1 MQARSLVAAL
11 CVLLAL
17 AVAATHVRAAPG
29 VPVYPEA
36 GFVVSVG
43 TNSSNGG
50 AAHLLL
56 WNSATGELL
65 PSVAPIKPWWPAT
78 KANEGVTVDAD
89 ASFGDWFLHE
99 DGIVYFMLFASNTA
113 RPRSQQMQQYSV
125 YDTVT
130 GWRAPVQTGACMI
143 TPESSVGYPA
153 MSSMRFIASLGSFV
167 GFTDFDL
174 QSPSVRN
181 NKSSILGLAS
191 VWWNQPTCFQYPLL
205 TYAKGLPLPF
215 PHAAASTIHQASNT
229 LSFVASLKDP
239 VKGASSVEA
248 TEEPS
253 VRMVVLD
260 ISSPL
265 RATPVPVSSSG
276 NSLPLCAFN
285 ATEADFRPAL
295 VPIEPLASSAP
306 DAAQKQRSGG
316 PELANY
322 IVVQSRSSSPPST
335 AGDNADSAPPA
346 VMSFDVKNGFHAPEA
361 ADGSPA
367 PPMPFFPQGAAAPLV
382 GLDDE
387 GRPVAPLM
395 VGVARQQ
402 QSGSDDASTSLFAAA
417 PLTAESWSS
426 QSFLL
431 PADWSLAGQQLAFIP
446 ESTVAAY
453 EAERI
458 RGSSD
463 SAAKKR
469 QQQRRKHAH
478 APRHAATPFPRMPAA
493 LEQQLRLVAE
503 Q

>member
-11 CVLLAL
+11 CVCVLLAI
-17 AVAATHVRAAPG
+17 AAAHVRAAPG

-43 TNSSNGG
+43 TNNSNGG
-50 AAHLLL
+50 TAHLLL
-56 WNSATGELL
+56 WNSATGQLL

-78 KANEGVTVDAD
+78 KANEGVTVDAE

-99 DGIVYFMLFASNTA
+99 DGIVYFMMFASNTA
-113 RPRSQQMQQYSV
+113 RPRSQQMQMFSV

-130 GWRAPVQTGACMI
+130 GWRAPAQTGACMI

-215 PHAAASTIHQASNT
+215 PSAAASTIHQASNT
-229 LSFVASLKDP
+229 LSYVASLKDP
-239 VKGASSVEA
+239 VKGASSTEV

-276 NSLPLCAFN
+276 NSLPLRAFN

-295 VPIEPLASSAP
+295 VPIEPLASAGSAT
-306 DAAQKQRSGG
+306 AAQHQQSGG

-335 AGDNADSAPPA
+335 AGDSSADSAPPA

-387 GRPVAPLM
+387 GHPVAPLM

-402 QSGSDDASTSLFAAA
+402 QSGTDASTSLFAAA
-417 PLTAESWSS
+417 PLTAEAWSS
-426 QSFLL
+426 ESFLL

-453 EAERI
+453 EAERLQ
-458 RGSSD
+458 GSSD
-463 SAAKKR
+463 PAAKKR
-469 QQQRRKHAH
+469 QQQRRRHAH
-478 APRHAATPFPRMPAA
+478 GPRSAFPRMPAA
-493 LEQQLRLVAE
+493 LEQQLRLVA
-503 Q
+503 QQ